1 MKIGNSQMLK
11 QCLYEIY
18 PVESTQST
26 DGSGHTLYASDERRN
41 RLFSLYGGPSS
52 CEYFGTMI
60 QTAKGRDTLVETIR
74 RQLQKSG
81 FKGLDLQCDPVQ
93 ARVTQQTYAE
103 FMEQLRS
110 FLGNT
115 YVVMVTMNSCQLE
128 PKLVETL
135 NRVADFVT
143 INHVGQSSMLSSA
156 LMYGLARHRL
166 LLTTP
171 SPASISCPLNSDYSL
186 NEVLSQIEQHH
197 LFGAVVELDRDD
209 VNNQCGE
216 GPFPLFRKVLDRL
229 CSNAECNF
237 SGFVRD
243 TRNCGQYYSCDN
255 GITTS
260 HHCPVGHSFDLCKS
274 TCEPFLKVDCNSTTC
289 SVSGGLPNGFFP
301 VPYPVPFPFPNLNCS
316 IFDNGGGNNNG
327 GNNNGGSNNQSSDCC
342 CDVLKNITM
351 ILTGTDQFSEL
362 VQLLID
368 LGLDD
373 TFGEL
378 RKALKDILP
387 LVKNII
393 DQLNLLLGALLNG
406 QQAMNGTMTDM
417 NGAGVQAGIIQGLLD
432 KILEIVQNL
441 LNLLGVDLLGT
452 GGTGLLSGLLSGGVG
467 GGGGGGGGLLGLLV
481 DRATCPVVCTV
492 PSVVTP
498 PIIPITVPPVTGQA
512 PQPTACCP
520 CNCQSQQSDGTTTL
534 LLQLISQILL
544 QNIGGQTSPI
554 GVTLPPLTG
563 TLLGQLQQN
572 TGVVP
577 QLLEVVSQAVQSLLG
592 GGGGAT
598 LLQGLPGISTLL
610 GQTNGGVLPGL
621 LQVVSQAAQGLLVT
635 LPPVTL
641 PPVTLPPVTLPPITL
656 PPVTV
661 PTLPAV
667 TLPGVT
673 LPGLGGSL
681 VSVSLQANLE
691 LLNGLLP
698 ALLTLLPLLL
708 PLLPALLGALPLLG
722 LPANLVNI
730 VGDLQA
736 NLGVLGGVLPTVL
749 SLVQTLLPVLGALP
763 AGLPS
768 LPVTLPS
775 LLPQVANVMVD
786 LQASLG
792 GLDSVLQTVLGI
804 TSRRPGDATTNNDS
818 HTPRYATTYH
828 GANCDAATYHGA
840 NCDAATYHGANCDA
854 ATYHGANCDAA
865 TGNASTGDSNT
876 VGSHMETESKT
887 RINALIMERLKDKDG
902 AEAVEKIRPESNGM
916 EDQARKNVQKE

>member
-1 MKIGNSQMLK
+1 MVRCLVRNHISWMVMTVVIIAVAQCEAKKCGVMCRVRDPMKIGNSQMLK

-26 DGSGHTLYASDERRN
+26 DGSGKTLYASDDRRN

-60 QTAKGRDTLVETIR
+60 QTTKGRDTLVETIR

-143 INHVGQSSMLSSA
+143 INHISCLFVCSFSVQSSMLSSA

-171 SPASISCPLNSDYSL
+171 SPAAISCPLNSDYSL
-186 NEVLSQIEQHH
+186 NEVLSQIEQQH

-255 GITTS
+255 GITTP

-289 SVSGGLPNGFFP
+289 SVNGGLPNGFFP

-378 RKALKDILP
+378 RKALKNITP
-387 LVKNII
+387 LVKNIV

-417 NGAGVQAGIIQGLLD
+417 NGAGVQAGIIQGLLE

-441 LNLLGVDLLGT
+441 LKLLGVDLLGT
-452 GGTGLLSGLLSGGVG
+452 GGSGLLSGLLGGVG
-467 GGGGGGGGLLGLLV
+467 GGGGG
-481 DRATCPVVCTV
+481 
-492 PSVVTP
+492 
-498 PIIPITVPPVTGQA
+498 
-512 PQPTACCP
+512 
-520 CNCQSQQSDGTTTL
+520 
-534 LLQLISQILL
+534 
-544 QNIGGQTSPI
+544 
-554 GVTLPPLTG
+554 
-563 TLLGQLQQN
+563 
-572 TGVVP
+572 
-577 QLLEVVSQAVQSLLG
+577 LLG
-592 GGGGAT
+592 GA
-598 LLQGLPGISTLL
+598 
-610 GQTNGGVLPGL
+610 
-621 LQVVSQAAQGLLVT
+621 
-635 LPPVTL
+635 
-641 PPVTLPPVTLPPITL
+641 
-656 PPVTV
+656 
-661 PTLPAV
+661 
-667 TLPGVT
+667 
-673 LPGLGGSL
+673 
-681 VSVSLQANLE
+681 
-691 LLNGLLP
+691 
-698 ALLTLLPLLL
+698 
-708 PLLPALLGALPLLG
+708 
-722 LPANLVNI
+722 
-730 VGDLQA
+730 
-736 NLGVLGGVLPTVL
+736 LGV
-749 SLVQTLLPVLGALP
+749 
-763 AGLPS
+763 
-768 LPVTLPS
+768 
-775 LLPQVANVMVD
+775 
-786 LQASLG
+786 
-792 GLDSVLQTVLGI
+792 
-804 TSRRPGDATTNNDS
+804 
-818 HTPRYATTYH
+818 
-828 GANCDAATYHGA
+828 
-840 NCDAATYHGANCDA
+840 
-854 ATYHGANCDAA
+854 
-865 TGNASTGDSNT
+865 
-876 VGSHMETESKT
+876 
-887 RINALIMERLKDKDG
+887 
-902 AEAVEKIRPESNGM
+902 
-916 EDQARKNVQKE
+916 